1 MKWYPLGPRANW
13 PEVSP
18 SATFHA
24 LAGFWLG
31 WLHYE
36 PGDFA
41 SSEAHRRCALP
52 AVKGLPDDIY
62 QILHHSYVEIL
73 KMRRSIESA
82 DVHVDTSRE
91 AVIDSWYVPKRTRAA
106 GF

>member
-1 MKWYPLGPRANW
+1 MSL
-13 PEVSP
+13 ETS
-18 SATFHA
+18 
-24 LAGFWLG
+24 
-31 WLHYE
+31 
-36 PGDFA
+36 
-41 SSEAHRRCALP
+41 RRRKRIEDVRCP

-91 AVIDSWYVPKRTRAA
+91 AVIDSWYVLKRTRAA